1 VVGVETPA
9 HDLHL
14 LIPANAEHLRAARL
28 VAADAAGRA
37 GFDCEDTEDLRIAVD
52 ELCHCLMRVT
62 DGPISL
68 TFTVSGGDVTIEGQ
82 ALAAS
87 AFATPLLHPISEAIV
102 RSATDSFE
110 LIDSDRPEVR
120 FVLSKRRAQSWA

>member
-14 LIPANAEHLRAARL
+14 LIPANSEHLRAARL

-37 GFDCEDTEDLRIAVD
+37 GFDCEETEDLRIAVD

-68 TFTVSGGDVTIEGQ
+68 TYTVSGGAVTIEGQ

-87 AFATPLLHPISEAIV
+87 AFASPLLHPISEAIL
-102 RSATDSFE
+102 RSATDSFD
-110 LIDSDRPEVR
+110 LIDTARPEVR
-120 FVLSKRRAQSWA
+120 FVLLKRGAQSWA

>member
-1 VVGVETPA
+1 MVGVETPA
-9 HDLHL
+9 QDLHL
-14 LIPANAEHLRAARL
+14 LIPADSEHLRAARL

-37 GFDCEDTEDLRIAVD
+37 GFDCEETEDLRIAVD

-68 TFTVSGGDVTIEGQ
+68 TFAVNGSRVTIEGR

-87 AFATPLLHPISEAIV
+87 AFATPLLHPFSEAIL
-102 RSATDSFE
+102 RSATDCFE
-110 LIDSDRPEVR
+110 VIDTDHPEVR
-120 FVLSKRRAQSWA
+120 FVLGKTGVRAWA

>member
-1 VVGVETPA
+1 MVGIEAHA

-14 LIPANAEHLRAARL
+14 LIPADSEHLRAARL

-37 GFDCEDTEDLRIAVD
+37 GFDCEETEDLRIAVD

-68 TFTVSGGDVTIEGQ
+68 TFGVSRSGVTIEGS

-87 AFATPLLHPISEAIV
+87 AATPILHPFSEAIL
-102 RSATDSFE
+102 RSATDYFE
-110 LIDSDRPEVR
+110 ILDTDQSEVR
-120 FVLSKRRAQSWA
+120 FVLGKAGARAWA

>member
-1 VVGVETPA
+1 MVGVETQA

-14 LIPANAEHLRAARL
+14 LIPADAEHLRAARL

-37 GFDCEDTEDLRIAVD
+37 GFDCDETEDLRIAVD

-68 TFTVSGGDVTIEGQ
+68 TFGVNGDDVTIEGR
-82 ALAAS
+82 ALAGS
-87 AFATPLLHPISEAIV
+87 AVARPILHPFSEAIL

-110 LIDSDRPEVR
+110 ILDSDYPEVR
-120 FVLSKRRAQSWA
+120 FVLEKTGARAWA

>member
-1 VVGVETPA
+1 MVGVEAHA
-9 HDLHL
+9 HDLYL
-14 LIPANAEHLRAARL
+14 LIPADSEHLRAARL

-37 GFDCEDTEDLRIAVD
+37 GFDCDETDDLRIAVD

-68 TFTVSGGDVTIEGQ
+68 TFAVGGGGVTIEGR

-87 AFATPLLHPISEAIV
+87 ALTTPLLHPFSETIL
-102 RSATDSFE
+102 RSATDFFE
-110 LIDSDRPEVR
+110 VLDTDHPEVG
-120 FVLSKRRAQSWA
+120 FVLGKTGARAWA